1 MPVRLTTDGSYCV
14 NWSLVKRSLN
24 YIRNRLLELIMP
36 TERHIVVS
44 KYNLEEI
51 SKQDSGAMIKRVWDN
66 KFIGNRHVVI
76 DSEQS
81 SKTWDRPIDL
91 S

>member
-1 MPVRLTTDGSYCV
+1 
-14 NWSLVKRSLN
+14 
-24 YIRNRLLELIMP
+24 
-36 TERHIVVS
+36 
-44 KYNLEEI
+44 
-51 SKQDSGAMIKRVWDN
+51 MIKRVWDN

-81 SKTWDRPIDL
+81 TKTWDRPIDL